1 MAVTTDR
8 ANEIIAELNE
18 RAQSIIAA
26 NGLDHYKGTTQLN
39 PIQTVV
45 DNFSKST
52 MATFN
57 ESSEGLLVSQRTDAI
72 YEIEAIARDMVAS
85 ESYYLQGLG
94 SAHAA
99 ADSTQ
104 WNTVIGNVA
113 AEIER
118 ITRVHSPIISNLP
131 KLVRV
136 RLDDDLAKVLDA
148 IDRAYKSNP
157 SPNNAADMEKQAMAS
172 LIKID
177 KDLNAAANATMKA
190 SIENMLHK
198 KHTKLQEKIIAL
210 SAVEAGMTKE
220 QASAWKKIAEQT
232 KKMINDL
239 GNSNY
244 LVYDAQIRKQRL
256 AVIDQ
261 KIALLEMMRNNAAGV
276 SNALSGYFGG
286 TGNRRV
292 RKTAPLGGTGSTMG
306 MKTPIRFAGGEYNI
320 KPPGFAGY
328 AGMKKRGG
336 DSPFRD

>member
-1 MAVTTDR
+1 MAVTTER

-148 IDRAYKSNP
+148 ID
-157 SPNNAADMEKQAMAS
+157 
-172 LIKID
+172 
-177 KDLNAAANATMKA
+177 
-190 SIENMLHK
+190 
-198 KHTKLQEKIIAL
+198 
-210 SAVEAGMTKE
+210 
-220 QASAWKKIAEQT
+220 
-232 KKMINDL
+232 
-239 GNSNY
+239 
-244 LVYDAQIRKQRL
+244 
-256 AVIDQ
+256 
-261 KIALLEMMRNNAAGV
+261 
-276 SNALSGYFGG
+276 
-286 TGNRRV
+286 
-292 RKTAPLGGTGSTMG
+292 
-306 MKTPIRFAGGEYNI
+306 
-320 KPPGFAGY
+320 
-328 AGMKKRGG
+328 
-336 DSPFRD
+336 